1 MILSNS
7 SGGRPPA
14 ALCLRRGLQNPVIH
28 VAIFRRASVR
38 VANCRRWM
46 YSTLISEL
54 KLSAAA
60 LSSADPTRP
69 NGLHHTQAVTELV
82 VRLGRVLRAA
92 LWKIVAAKL
101 HLSES
106 TVRNYLSSA
115 IGKTGTRNRM
125 EAMRE
130 ARQQGWL

>member
-1 MILSNS
+1 
-7 SGGRPPA
+7 
-14 ALCLRRGLQNPVIH
+14 
-28 VAIFRRASVR
+28 
-38 VANCRRWM
+38 M

-60 LSSADPTRP
+60 SSSADPTRP
-69 NGLHHTQAVTELV
+69 MDCTMPRRSQSLLYDSDVYSAP
-82 VRLGRVLRAA
+82 RS
-92 LWKIVAAKL
+92 LWKIVATK

-106 TVRNYLSSA
+106 TVRDYLSSA

-130 ARQQGWL
+130 ARQQGWWL

>member
-1 MILSNS
+1 MHACSHERQAS
-7 SGGRPPA
+7 A
-14 ALCLRRGLQNPVIH
+14 HRRLWRSQSLLY
-28 VAIFRRASVR
+28 ASDV
-38 VANCRRWM
+38 
-46 YSTLISEL
+46 YSAPRS
-54 KLSAAA
+54 
-60 LSSADPTRP
+60 
-69 NGLHHTQAVTELV
+69 
-82 VRLGRVLRAA
+82 